1 MSERASQHG
10 SEIAIPRSSSVSF
23 SRAQEKIS
31 NSGMDVVRAT
41 PGLARVA
48 VASFTNIASWG
59 FRKTTETSSVVV
71 RRTLDGDSP
80 QAIVADLSQDV
91 IGEIRSA
98 LGLGG
103 GSSHHS
109 SGSGQ
114 IIAAQSYS
122 VRDTQESDLKAR
134 GAALLRRS
142 ADVNVAEDSHPAYA
156 RILSEIAPDEARIL
170 RFLYLD
176 GPQPSIDI
184 RTGRPLGIGSELVEG
199 GLNMIGEHAGLTF
212 PDRIHPYLTNLNRLG
227 MVEFS
232 KETVSNPTRY
242 QLVEAQPRMA
252 KVTRRAGFAAK
263 AIQRS
268 IQLTTFGNDFVAAC
282 LPVGDA
288 GTTR

>member
-1 MSERASQHG
+1 
-10 SEIAIPRSSSVSF
+10 
-23 SRAQEKIS
+23 
-31 NSGMDVVRAT
+31 MDVVRAT

-48 VASFTNIASWG
+48 ITSFTNIATWG

-71 RRTLDGDSP
+71 RRTLDGDAP
-80 QAIVADLSQDV
+80 QAIVADISQDV
-91 IGEIRSA
+91 FAEIRSI

-103 GSSHHS
+103 GGGS
-109 SGSGQ
+109 SGSGHVVS
-114 IIAAQSYS
+114 AQSYS
-122 VRDTQESDLKAR
+122 VRDTPEHDLKAR

-142 ADVNVAEDSHPAYA
+142 ADVNVSEDGHPAYS

-199 GLNMIGEHAGLTF
+199 GLNMIGEHAGLTY

-252 KVTRRAGFAAK
+252 EVTKRAGFAAK

-268 IQLTTFGNDFVAAC
+268 IQLTTFGEDFVAAC
-282 LPVGDA
+282 LPVGEKYS
-288 GTTR
+288 GR